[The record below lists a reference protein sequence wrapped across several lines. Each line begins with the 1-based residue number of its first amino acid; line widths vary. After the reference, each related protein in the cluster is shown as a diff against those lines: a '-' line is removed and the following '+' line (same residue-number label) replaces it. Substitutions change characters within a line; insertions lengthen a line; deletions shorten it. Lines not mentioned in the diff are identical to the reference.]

1 MSMSIMDWIN
11 MSLDPNKLTKQEFT
25 FIRNNGS
32 KEELEE
38 ALARMEQCG
47 GYDNLIDEEE

>member
-1 MSMSIMDWIN
+1 MGLSLMDWIN
-11 MSLDPNKLTKQEFT
+11 MSLDPDKITKQRFKY
-25 FIRNNGS
+25 IRNHGT

-47 GYDNLIDEEE
+47 GYENLIDEEE